1 MMLSL
6 SFLSL
11 SSSSV
16 LSILLVLQSILL
28 FSFYITEISATPL
41 LKSVS
46 GFNLYQNKN
55 YSFEFM
61 YPSNWTYIEF
71 KDSFFDMDLNV
82 VASFISPL
90 DSSLDTFQEY
100 FTIKTKTL
108 DPNDTFSNH
117 FKLYLENLN
126 KSITNINITEIEDLS
141 DKNKFLKYSFSPQ
154 PGLVINKDEYIFLN
168 DKNSDIFHVQFNSN
182 NNSNKKSF
190 ESLINKIVSD
200 FRLL

>member
-1 MMLSL
+1 MLSL

-16 LSILLVLQSILL
+16 LSILLILQSILL
-28 FSFYITEISATPL
+28 FSFFITEISAIPL
-41 LKSVS
+41 LKSETD
-46 GFNLYQNKN
+46 FNLYQNKN

-100 FTIKTKTL
+100 FTIKTKKL
-108 DPNDTFSNH
+108 DPNDTFLNH

-141 DKNKFLKYSFSPQ
+141 DKNKYLKYSFSPQ

-182 NNSNKKSF
+182 NNNNKKSF

>member
-1 MMLSL
+1 MLSL

-141 DKNKFLKYSFSPQ
+141 DKNKYLKYSFSPQ